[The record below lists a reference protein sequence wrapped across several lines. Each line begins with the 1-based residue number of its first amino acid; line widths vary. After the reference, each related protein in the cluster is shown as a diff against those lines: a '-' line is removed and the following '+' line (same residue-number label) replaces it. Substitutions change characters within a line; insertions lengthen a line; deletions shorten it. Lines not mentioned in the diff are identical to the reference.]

1 MTELLREL
9 DAVVSDFGFDKP
21 QCYARDSAYNFIR
34 THHAEIA
41 EALRDAAELRRQL
54 GMMTNLAVKLRKDID
69 AMSHDDD
76 CGANPAI
83 QSTLCPCGSSLCNG
97 EENEA

>member
-1 MTELLREL
+1 MTDCSKDLE
-9 DAVVSDFGFDKP
+9 AVAGLMSGFDR
-21 QCYARDSAYNFIR
+21 QRFTAELERWFR